1 MEHLACRKP
10 SPLHRPQR
18 HAEHVGGCLLGK
30 PLVVEERDH
39 LLLPIRK
46 SIAGL
51 VKRRPG
57 GEILRLPV
65 AVEGTAGLIG
75 GPMVGVVV
83 GGQALRTVVVAFEV
97 DELPTDLRAGEIE
110 EVARRLHLHLAQGPV
125 EPHQCVLSDIVGRL
139 PASHLR
145 ILPQHPS
152 RESQQPLVG
161 VLQEHLAGSVRTL
174 PHGSDQPLKLRI
186 GFCVSDVP
194 TSHARSVSRGI
205 LLPGYPAAAARH
217 ICFW

>member
-1 MEHLACRKP
+1 M
-10 SPLHRPQR
+10 
-18 HAEHVGGCLLGK
+18 VI
-30 PLVVEERDH
+30 EERDH
-39 LLLPIRK
+39 LLLHIRK

-65 AVEGTAGLIG
+65 AVEGAAGLIG

-97 DELPTDLRAGEIE
+97 DELPTDLRAGK
-110 EVARRLHLHLAQGPV
+110 VKKVSGRLHLHLGECPV
-125 EPHQCVLSDIVGRL
+125 EPQQRVLSDIIGRL

-152 RESQQPLVG
+152 REPQQPLVG
-161 VLQEHLAGSVRTL
+161 VLQEHLTGSVRTL
-174 PHGSDQPLKLRI
+174 PHGSDQSLKLRI

-194 TSHARSVSRGI
+194 TSHTRSVSRGI
-205 LLPGYPAAAARH
+205 LLPGYLAPVARH
-217 ICFW
+217 ICF